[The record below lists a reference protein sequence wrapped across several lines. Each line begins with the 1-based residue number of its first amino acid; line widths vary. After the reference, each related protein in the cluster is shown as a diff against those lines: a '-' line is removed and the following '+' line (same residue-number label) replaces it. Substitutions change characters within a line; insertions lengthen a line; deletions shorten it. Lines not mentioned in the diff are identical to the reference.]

1 MSVRQHLKS
10 PVANLQWLPCFCGNC
25 MLPRHAFQLSVCLEM
40 LWSRQD
46 AGSGDIIQSCQGFV
60 FIPFRL
66 LFPKQWS
73 PRLLGFWH
81 NFSENIQYYYIRS
94 TFWFIC
100 TVDWV
105 WQVTIH
111 WWTSALRI
119 MTSLPSPHPAV
130 PGASPCR
137 CGNSEPPPG
146 PEYSKPAS
154 GSLLDVQNLSL
165 GQASW
170 AGTRMLTSR
179 GGPCARREL
188 LSHPSRGS
196 ADPGRKLVK
205 PNLTH
210 FSNEEMGP
218 RG

>member
-94 TFWFIC
+94 TYWFIC

-146 PEYSKPAS
+146 PEYSK
-154 GSLLDVQNLSL
+154 LCE
-165 GQASW
+165 
-170 AGTRMLTSR
+170 
-179 GGPCARREL
+179 PCISSSAWEPVGRAELKPWTDL
-188 LSHPSRGS
+188 LSWNAHVN
-196 ADPGRKLVK
+196 A
-205 PNLTH
+205 
-210 FSNEEMGP
+210 P
-218 RG
+218 RWSVRPQRVTESPL